1 MSYLT
6 RKQVKSACSSM
17 QTFYKGLCAYYSA
30 FGMDLESNKGRRN
43 VMMSEPMEHFL
54 AQKLKKSFMSVEADG
69 RTGKADIV
77 IKYVDGKEK
86 ELECKLTS
94 PNAQGQVSFQTDL
107 ETLQKKGKLDYIY
120 IVANR
125 NFDAFCAIHFQD
137 LTPEDFRP
145 LSPGSRGKVQM
156 YKHKGMKKATVLLG
170 KTIDLNE
177 FMVTKVI
184 EKQTQILEEHHKK
197 ISDWKKAASVLR
209 NTQNYKKNLLEA
221 QIERAAKKS
230 TERINK
236 LNNRIK
242 ILKERKSSYSFEYE
256 QVEE

>member
-6 RKQVKSACSSM
+6 REQLLKACSSM
-17 QTFYKGLCAYYSA
+17 QTFYKGLCAYYQA
-30 FGMDLESNKGRRN
+30 FDMDLESNKGRRN

-77 IKYVDGKEK
+77 IKYIDGKEK

-107 ETLQKKGKLDYIY
+107 ETLQRKGKLDYIY
-120 IVANR
+120 IIANR

-156 YKHKGMKKATVLLG
+156 YKYQGMNKATVLLG
-170 KTIDLNE
+170 KSININD
-177 FMVTKVI
+177 FMI
-184 EKQTQILEEHHKK
+184 EKIKEKQEEIRKQGLQKVLDWTSTASILR
-197 ISDWKKAASVLR
+197 D
-209 NTQNYKKNLLEA
+209 TQNYKKKLLED
-221 QIERAAKKS
+221 QIERANKK
-230 TERINK
+230 TEERINK
-236 LNNRIK
+236 LNNRIN
-242 ILKERKSSYSFEYE
+242 ILKERKNSYSFEYE
-256 QVEE
+256 SVEE

>member
-6 RKQVKSACSSM
+6 RKQLKSACSSM

-86 ELECKLTS
+86 ELECKLTT
-94 PNAQGQVSFQTDL
+94 PNAMGQVSFQTDL
-107 ETLQKKGKLDYIY
+107 ETLQRKGSLDYIY

-125 NFDAFCAIHFQD
+125 EFDSFCAIHFEG
-137 LTPEDFRP
+137 LTTEDFRP

-156 YKHKGMKKATVLLG
+156 YKHQGMKKATVLLG
-170 KTIDLNE
+170 KTVNLND
-177 FMVTKVI
+177 FMITKIV
-184 EKQTQILEEHHKK
+184 EKQNQILDEHERKVEA
-197 ISDWKKAASVLR
+197 WEKAASVLR
-209 NTQNYKKNLLEA
+209 ETQNYKKNMLEG
-221 QIERAAKKS
+221 QIERANKKVE
-230 TERINK
+230 ERINK
-236 LNNRIK
+236 LNNRIN
-242 ILKERKSSYSFEYE
+242 IIRERKNSYSFEYE
-256 QVEE
+256 KVEE